1 MALSGYTSREDGTK
15 LSENAYKAEREGKFG
30 DGNFRKHYG
39 VAKADYEFL
48 KNVRVIEYSEWHHTG
63 KNFKE
68 TDFFKWADHS
78 FDKYS
83 DGNVE
88 EGSFA
93 DIYHKNKK
101 KISNIV
107 KRFNESEFIWEDQKG
122 IVDIPELSAFEYDY
136 WKNYMTSKESDFY
149 DRRQGE
155 ISNMRDYSSSERRSM
170 HQEFELSYAKDMIAK
185 HGKEMERDYHARYD
199 ELEEQNNHAKK
210 FNERIDE
217 INAVKVGKET
227 CIVEIMRLFGRSD
240 KEARAKANA
249 MSHLYKMEQQDKAER
264 EERARRRERI
274 DNERERLQSLF
285 DKWVDKKKKSGKI
298 IERQRLSDKEKKAVS
313 YFEVLKEEMQG
324 RYGWFAA
331 TSRYNMPI
339 YYSGIEFA
347 DKRTYNDYQK
357 KKEEIYKVN
366 FMTGLGSLDDKK
378 KKTDMDKSTSVCIS
392 FIKKDIRCSF
402 DTIKNEH
409 EQLIC
414 AFEIRPRYATAL
426 RHGSNHLSGAKVD
439 DFSELNKKLDR
450 KIKEWQK
457 KGLSVQDIFLF
468 ISLELRFRP
477 SKKNDKY
484 HSFYLGL
491 FENKQKYTI
500 RISDHHLDATNDLL
514 KDEKNTTSVT
524 FEKDKP
530 EDWDVFKADA
540 VNSATEY
547 VYKESKLSKE
557 DLIHIAKDIVQFI
570 ETGKYIPS
578 VKPENINVSPL
589 KKDDL
594 GTTDLFNQPTSLG
607 YPAQVTDYSVYSEK
621 KFLERQAGEMFSR
634 YEDIKFVDGTF
645 DVRVLNEDGSRTGL
659 RYKYLFYPEN
669 VNDEMI
675 RACDFTDFNKKNF
688 PAAHCDA
695 FSDRPMFL
703 HQRDAEGFLDYY
715 KKYNKNISEI
725 LSDENSCRSN
735 MIEQARGVISSDI
748 SEVKETIKKQDNA
761 FFVEQI
767 LIAYRKL
774 AKSVKPGYED
784 VVAEIMAM
792 IEDRLNQLKNGGDW
806 KEKLKKKYDSLVTNK
821 VSKKF
826 DFEDYTA
833 NDVNRPSLSGIYHED
848 GYTIASDAIVL
859 VAKKDSYNKSLEGK
873 ITWNEKIK
881 NNILKNDKDTK
892 FDELKYPNWKTVIP
906 KIEGLSDVDID
917 WNELLIRAKRSKNLS
932 KLYKESQQV
941 FFLFINGEAFVF
953 DPEYLAK
960 FAIAAIEVGAK
971 KLYYSNNNRIVLAE
985 GENGKTIVMPR
996 MAGGVHVIDLDYRF
1010 PRGFYIANNDPTK
1023 NEFIVS
1029 DIEKKNKLRLAKA
1042 RAKAIIIRQR
1052 QRARN
1057 GVSGINYDLD

>member
-1 MALSGYTSREDGTK
+1 MLFILSNLPSYEKSRTNSYYIKE
-15 LSENAYKAEREGKFG
+15 ENGKFKL
-30 DGNFRKHYG
+30 R
-39 VAKADYEFL
+39 
-48 KNVRVIEYSEWHHTG
+48 
-63 KNFKE
+63 
-68 TDFFKWADHS
+68 
-78 FDKYS
+78 
-83 DGNVE
+83 
-88 EGSFA
+88 
-93 DIYHKNKK
+93 
-101 KISNIV
+101 ISNHNATMS
-107 KRFNESEFIWEDQKG
+107 RFRNKFIYKIGVTFQSKDLPIDFIPDDNVYYRESVFYTEYVTEDCLKEILIG
-122 IVDIPELSAFEYDY
+122 IV
-136 WKNYMTSKESDFY
+136 
-149 DRRQGE
+149 
-155 ISNMRDYSSSERRSM
+155 
-170 HQEFELSYAKDMIAK
+170 
-185 HGKEMERDYHARYD
+185 
-199 ELEEQNNHAKK
+199 
-210 FNERIDE
+210 
-217 INAVKVGKET
+217 
-227 CIVEIMRLFGRSD
+227 
-240 KEARAKANA
+240 
-249 MSHLYKMEQQDKAER
+249 
-264 EERARRRERI
+264 
-274 DNERERLQSLF
+274 
-285 DKWVDKKKKSGKI
+285 
-298 IERQRLSDKEKKAVS
+298 
-313 YFEVLKEEMQG
+313 EVLKG
-324 RYGWFAA
+324 
-331 TSRYNMPI
+331 N
-339 YYSGIEFA
+339 
-347 DKRTYNDYQK
+347 
-357 KKEEIYKVN
+357 
-366 FMTGLGSLDDKK
+366 
-378 KKTDMDKSTSVCIS
+378 
-392 FIKKDIRCSF
+392 
-402 DTIKNEH
+402 
-409 EQLIC
+409 
-414 AFEIRPRYATAL
+414 
-426 RHGSNHLSGAKVD
+426 
-439 DFSELNKKLDR
+439 
-450 KIKEWQK
+450 
-457 KGLSVQDIFLF
+457 LF
-468 ISLELRFRP
+468 IFSGDKNLYSP
-477 SKKNDKY
+477 SK
-484 HSFYLGL
+484 
-491 FENKQKYTI
+491 E
-500 RISDHHLDATNDLL
+500 
-514 KDEKNTTSVT
+514 
-524 FEKDKP
+524 
-530 EDWDVFKADA
+530 
-540 VNSATEY
+540 
-547 VYKESKLSKE
+547 
-557 DLIHIAKDIVQFI
+557 
-570 ETGKYIPS
+570 KYI
-578 VKPENINVSPL
+578 ENYNL
-589 KKDDL
+589 KDDL
-594 GTTDLFNQPTSLG
+594 GTTDLFNQPASLG
-607 YPAQVTDYSVYSEK
+607 YPAQVTDYPVYSEK

-806 KEKLKKKYDSLVTNK
+806 KKKLKRKYDSLVTNK

-833 NDVNRPSLSGIYHED
+833 NDVNRPSLSGIYHD
-848 GYTIASDAIVL
+848 NGYTIASDAIVL

-906 KIEGLSDVDID
+906 TIEGLSDVDID

-932 KLYKESQQV
+932 KLYKTSLQV
-941 FFLFINGEAFVF
+941 FFLFIDGEAFVF

-985 GENGKTIVMPR
+985 GENGKTVVMPK
-996 MAGGVHVIDLDYRF
+996 MAEGVHVIDLDYRF
-1010 PRGFYIANNDPTK
+1010 PRCFYIANNDPTK